1 MLARAN
7 EHRKETSAAATTAAH
22 VPVRRSPPGCMRACM
37 QIAGSTQA
45 SSQKPMLIK
54 TNSHAACMPLPLN
67 TPKPL

>member
-37 QIAGSTQA
+37 QIAGST
-45 SSQKPMLIK
+45 
-54 TNSHAACMPLPLN
+54 
-67 TPKPL
+67 